1 MPVELKPVRSEAD
14 YESVLAEIERLWGAK
29 AGTRRPTASTSSPR
43 SSTHTGEHSPI
54 DPPDPIEVIK
64 FRMKQQ
70 GLTRS

>member
-14 YESVLAEIERLWGAK
+14 YKSVLAEIERLWGAK

-43 SSTHTGEHSPI
+43 SS
-54 DPPDPIEVIK
+54 IEAIK